1 MKVNH
6 RFLNEDFNNP
16 KWNVNTLIL
25 GTFNPSGEE
34 FADYYYGRVKLS
46 KKGKKRFSNRF
57 WPSLSTYL
65 QSIDNSQAV
74 LLPGDLNSKV
84 NLMSKFNF
92 ACLDLIRSVEVSED
106 KKVDIIGNGYKDQ
119 PLFSTTTK
127 RHYSTKDIVSLIKEK
142 KIKKV
147 IASWGAFTD
156 AKNPKSVRAEVN
168 REIHKIKD
176 SSPNTVFKIDI
187 DGSENLPPF
196 GRPKVTQLVLGKLIY
211 EEII

>member
-1 MKVNH
+1 MLSGIAPYLPVNI
-6 RFLNEDFNNP
+6 RRISAVTKCFRR
-16 KWNVNTLIL
+16 K
-25 GTFNPSGEE
+25 
-34 FADYYYGRVKLS
+34 S

-57 WPSLSTYL
+57 WPSLTKYI
-65 QSIDNSQAV
+65 QSIDNNFPD
-74 LLPGDLNSKV
+74 LLPGDYNSKK
-84 NLMSKFNF
+84 NLMRKLNF
-92 ACLDLIRSVEVSED
+92 ACLDLIKSVEVSED
-106 KKVDIIGNGYKDQ
+106 KKADIIGNGYKDQ

-127 RHYSTKDIVSLIKEK
+127 RHYSTKDIVLLIKEK

-168 REIHKIKD
+168 REINKIKD

-187 DGSENLPPF
+187 DGSRNLPPF
-196 GRPKVTQLVLGKLIY
+196 GKPLVTELVLGKLIY